1 MTDPT
6 TSFGSYRLI
15 VEEEGKFIS
24 KSIVALG
31 RTERP
36 TIDQLQGYLPA
47 FGLPVRG
54 VEFALLWSADDD
66 PEMNQPVLV
75 ASPSVTM
82 KWADYSMSGNP
93 DETFVDYLNRVNSVL
108 SMGEPEDEVSVDV
121 LRYVFNRSDMSPQ
134 ESMNLIVRPPPANS
148 IEYEQLISRP
158 GEVFMLLLYVE
169 KRLSYH
175 LVSRH
180 HDIIPLYEEIAA
192 AQSEGRISTDW
203 FDDWWAKL
211 EPLQTSLLSNN
222 SDRGFAP
229 LVNDLDKELT
239 DILPDN
245 LRENGIANLKELVD
259 IRNTIGHSTI
269 RENGIAN
276 LKELVDIRNTI
287 GHSTIYNG
295 LDIEG
300 KVIIAPHIT
309 KHTGKSNRETF
320 TAHFDDETHQLI
332 KSMIGNA
339 HTFLE
344 ICAKVPPKAR
354 VAPIE

>member
-1 MTDPT
+1 MADSTAGLGGF
-6 TSFGSYRLI
+6 SLI
-15 VEEEGKFIS
+15 VKNEGRFIS

-36 TIDQLQGYLPA
+36 TIDQLQGCLPA
-47 FGLPVRG
+47 FGLPVRE
-54 VEFALLWSADDD
+54 VDFALLWSADDD
-66 PEMNQPVLV
+66 SEMNQPVLV

-82 KWADYSMSGNP
+82 KWADYSMSRNP
-93 DETFVDYLNRVNSVL
+93 GETFVDYLNRVNSVL
-108 SMGEPEDEVSVDV
+108 STGEPEDEVSVDV

-148 IEYEQLISRP
+148 IEYEQLITRP

-180 HDIIPLYEEIAA
+180 HDLVPLYQEIAA

-203 FDDWWAKL
+203 FDDWWARL
-211 EPLQTSLLSNN
+211 EPLQTGLLSDN
-222 SDRGFAP
+222 SDRGFAL

-239 DILPDN
+239 GMLPDN
-245 LRENGIANLKELVD
+245 VRENGIANL
-259 IRNTIGHSTI
+259 N
-269 RENGIAN
+269 
-276 LKELVDIRNTI
+276 ELVDIRNTI

-295 LDIEG
+295 LDVDG

-320 TAHFDDETHQLI
+320 TTHFDDETHQLI
-332 KSMIGNA
+332 KSMIDDA

-344 ICAKVPPKAR
+344 ICAKVPPKFRA
-354 VAPIE
+354 APTE

>member
-1 MTDPT
+1 M
-6 TSFGSYRLI
+6 
-15 VEEEGKFIS
+15 
-24 KSIVALG
+24 
-31 RTERP
+31 
-36 TIDQLQGYLPA
+36 PA
-47 FGLPVRG
+47 FGLLVRG
-54 VEFALLWSADDD
+54 VDFALLWSADDA
-66 PEMNQPVLV
+66 PEMNQPELV

-82 KWADYSMSGNP
+82 KWADYSLSRNP
-93 DETFVDYLNRVNSVL
+93 GETFVDYLNRVNFVL
-108 SMGEPEDEVSVDV
+108 SRGEPEDEVSVDV

-148 IEYEQLISRP
+148 IEYEQLVSRP
-158 GEVFMLLLYVE
+158 GEVFMLLLYIE

-180 HDIIPLYEEIAA
+180 HDIVPLYEEIAA

-203 FDDWWAKL
+203 FDDWWARL
-211 EPLQTSLLSNN
+211 EPLQTSLLSDN
-222 SDRGFAP
+222 SDSGFAP

-245 LRENGIANLKELVD
+245 LRENGIANL
-259 IRNTIGHSTI
+259 N
-269 RENGIAN
+269 
-276 LKELVDIRNTI
+276 ELVDIRNTI

-309 KHTGKSNRETF
+309 KHTGKSNREIFAT
-320 TAHFDDETHQLI
+320 HFDDETRQLI
-332 KSMIGNA
+332 KSMIDEA